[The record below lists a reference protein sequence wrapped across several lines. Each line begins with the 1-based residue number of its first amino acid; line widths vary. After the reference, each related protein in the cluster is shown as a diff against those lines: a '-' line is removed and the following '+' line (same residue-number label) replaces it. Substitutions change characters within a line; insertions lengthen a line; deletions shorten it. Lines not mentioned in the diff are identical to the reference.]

1 MINFE
6 AFIWILLFTAFIALY
21 RATFGPTIFDKI
33 VAVNVIGT
41 KTVVVLVLIGYVY
54 ARPYFF
60 DIALLYAILNFIAV
74 IAITK
79 YVERGRICE

>member
-1 MINFE
+1 MVFFE
-6 AFIWILLFTAFIALY
+6 LFIWILLFTAFIALY
-21 RATFGPTIFDKI
+21 RAVFGPTTFDKI

-54 ARPYFF
+54 SRPYFF
-60 DIALLYAILNFIAV
+60 DIALLYALLNFIAV

-79 YVERGRICE
+79 YIERGRICE